1 MNRAKTRLI
10 SNILKIYSNE
20 YFIGPIIMSFI
31 CYILLTSSWSSNFNF
46 DIINSFFSF
55 LIYISTLLMIFSLYR
70 LTNKDQEFS
79 IIFAL
84 SFFSMIFSLFSL
96 MFYKTFS
103 IFHSVFLPISLIA
116 IFLFF
121 WIFKEIFTI
130 IANIGDETKKDNVS
144 LEMKK
149 IKIG

>member
-1 MNRAKTRLI
+1 
-10 SNILKIYSNE
+10 
-20 YFIGPIIMSFI
+20 
-31 CYILLTSSWSSNFNF
+31 
-46 DIINSFFSF
+46 
-55 LIYISTLLMIFSLYR
+55 
-70 LTNKDQEFS
+70 
-79 IIFAL
+79 
-84 SFFSMIFSLFSL
+84 

-144 LEMKK
+144 LEMEK